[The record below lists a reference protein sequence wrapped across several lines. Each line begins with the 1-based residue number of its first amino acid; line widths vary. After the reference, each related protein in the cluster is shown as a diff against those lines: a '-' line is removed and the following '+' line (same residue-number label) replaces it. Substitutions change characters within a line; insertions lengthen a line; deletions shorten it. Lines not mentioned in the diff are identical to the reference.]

1 MLCAG
6 APDTPEIAAEIEAK
20 VERVRSE
27 RGNIIWIDQMLP
39 RDDVVQILSHATVFL
54 CPSIYEPLGIV
65 NLEAMACETAV
76 VATRTG
82 GIPEVVEDGETGLLV
97 PFEPRDDGSR
107 DPVDPERFA
116 SDIAERVNE
125 LLADPERAEA
135 HGRGRS
141 ATRNRPLRLAGD
153 REPDSRP
160 LPRPAVAQRPL
171 DRNNRGLAR
180 TVRV

>member
-20 VERVRSE
+20 VARVRNE
-27 RGNIIWIDQMLP
+27 RGNIIWIDEMLP
-39 RDDVVQILSHATVFL
+39 RPDVVQILSHATVFL

-76 VATRTG
+76 VATSTG

-107 DPVDPERFA
+107 DPVDPARFA
-116 SDIAERVNE
+116 RDIAERVNT
-125 LLADPERAEA
+125 LVGDPRKRGAWEKPAGA
-135 HGRGRS
+135 GRS
-141 ATRNRPLRLAGD
+141 STSPGPRSP
-153 REPDSRP
+153 SR
-160 LPRPAVAQRPL
+160 QSSST
-171 DRNNRGLAR
+171 AR
-180 TVRV
+180 WRVQKYNP